1 MPSFGF
7 HLSDCC
13 CTMHELPEGGTDQ
26 EEASGVTD
34 MKGASNESIW
44 EQHLCVLNDAIR
56 CVHQGR
62 EYVKAGPCKWL
73 WNYIDQ
79 SSWGQW
85 WKWWSL
91 NHIRLLVT
99 SWTVA
104 HQAPLFMGFSRQEY
118 WSELPFTSPGDL
130 LNLGIIPGSPA
141 VEADSLPVVWKDRGF
156 SSSSWLPFVTH
167 NEQFLLGFTPWLSL
181 WNTATI
187 WKKTKRINH
196 LPQSFVKYGGHI
208 WPDTCFQILVNRNH
222 TLWTSRR

>member
-13 CTMHELPEGGTDQ
+13 CTMHELPEGGIDQ

-34 MKGASNESIW
+34 MKDASNESIW

-73 WNYIDQ
+73 WNCIDQ

-118 WSELPFTSPGDL
+118 WSELPFTSRDL
-130 LNLGIIPGSPA
+130 LDPGIIPGSPA

-187 WKKTKRINH
+187 WKTKTKTDQSSASEFCQIWWSYLTRYL
-196 LPQSFVKYGGHI
+196 LPDPCQQKSH
-208 WPDTCFQILVNRNH
+208 PLNQ
-222 TLWTSRR
+222 